1 MALRIHW
8 YPGHMSKA
16 RRIIKENIR
25 LVDLVIELRDA
36 RIPRSSANPEF
47 ELLSRNKERMIL
59 LNKKDLADPAKTQ
72 EWIDYFKT
80 QGVRGQALNCL
91 NASDIRELKKTII
104 QTAGQKQKAV
114 KERKG
119 IRKAIRIMVVG
130 IPNVGKS
137 TLINRLAGG
146 AKARTEDRPGVT
158 RGKQWVKIHPFI
170 DLLDTPGLLWP
181 KSDDQNAML
190 NLAFIGSI
198 RDEIIDLVELAN
210 TFLDTIMDRYPGPV
224 AARYK
229 LENIEGMKGYQLL
242 EVICKNQGWIRTGG
256 IPDLERGAKQLLND
270 FRSGRLGGIT
280 LETP

>member
-16 RRIIKENIR
+16 KRIIKENIR

-36 RIPRSSANPEF
+36 RIPKSSANPDF

-59 LNKKDLADPAKTQ
+59 LNKKDLADPVKTR
-72 EWIDYFKT
+72 EWIEHFRE
-80 QGVRGQALNCL
+80 QGIRGQAINCL
-91 NASDIRELKKTII
+91 KSADIRELKRTII
-104 QTAGQKQKAV
+104 QMAEEKHNDI
-114 KERKG
+114 KEKKG
-119 IRKAIRIMVVG
+119 IRKTIRIMVVG

-137 TLINRLAGG
+137 TLFNGLAGG
-146 AKARTEDRPGVT
+146 ANARTEDRPGVT

-181 KSDDQNAML
+181 KADDQSAMR

-198 RDEIIDLVELAN
+198 RDDIIDLVELAG
-210 TFLDTIMDRYPGPV
+210 TFLDVVMDLYPQPLV
-224 AARYK
+224 TRYK
-229 LENIEGMKGYQLL
+229 LENTEGLKGYHLL
-242 EVICKNQGWIRTGG
+242 EAICKNQGWIRSGG
-256 IPDLERGAKQLLND
+256 TPDLERGAKQLLSD
-270 FRSGRLGGIT
+270 FRSGKLGCIT